1 MKLQTLFFILMSIPV
16 LFGAGIV
23 SIQMRSSLRDWRERN
38 LSGYRVG
45 WWVLLSLSVGLV
57 LSLTFNWFHAYDR
70 LLANEQ
76 LSRSVPGAVLIW
88 LAVGG
93 FLGFVLA
100 LLTTLPTM
108 VTPRD

>member
-108 VTPRD
+108 AETRE